1 MNALRLQVN
10 NKTIYEG
17 PSIAV
22 PRVGEQIHHDG
33 YVSHVLSV
41 EWDFSTGR
49 SGAKLRRER
58 VHDRRQHGVHLLTDG
73 E

>member
-22 PRVGEQIHHDG
+22 PRVGEEIHHDG
-33 YVSHVLSV
+33 YVSRVLALV
-41 EWDFSTGR
+41 WDFSTGDPER
-49 SGAKLRRER
+49 SYVANVSMTVGNMAY
-58 VHDRRQHGVHLLTDG
+58 TY
-73 E
+73 

>member
-33 YVSHVLSV
+33 YVSHVLSLV
-41 EWDFSTGR
+41 WDFSTEDPAR
-49 SGAKLRRER
+49 SYVANVSMTVGNMAY
-58 VHDRRQHGVHLLTDG
+58 TY
-73 E
+73 